1 MKKLLVIVAVALVAC
16 SFSSC
21 KKTCICSTTVEGIT
35 ISLPEVDLEKDFPK
49 GTYKNCAALEK
60 AMKADVETGIEVKC
74 K

>member
-21 KKTCICSTTVEGIT
+21 KKTCYCTVTVAGISQDMDPVT
-35 ISLPEVDLEKDFPK
+35 LEKNSP
-49 GTYKNCAALEK
+49 YKNCKELQELLN
-60 AMKADVETGIEVKC
+60 ADVTGIAEVKC

>member
-21 KKTCICSTTVEGIT
+21 KKVCTCGITVEGIT
-35 ISLPEVDLEKDFPK
+35 VSTQVDLEKDFPK

-60 AMKADVETGIEVKC
+60 AMKADVETGVEVKC